1 MSSRP
6 RLLVFNQYYW
16 PGVEATAHLL
26 SELCAALASDFD
38 VTVVTGKLQSE
49 PGRVHREEH
58 EGVEIVRVSSTAFD
72 RSSLP
77 LRALNYATYL
87 LGSLR
92 TGLTA
97 APPDVVLCMT
107 DPPVIAD
114 VALVVA
120 RRFGAPLVVVSQDVF
135 PEIAIELRRLE
146 NKIVIEVLRGLIRLY
161 LRRADRV
168 VAIGETM
175 RLRLEGKGA
184 IPERLR
190 VIPNWV
196 DSTVLTPQP
205 HDNEW
210 SREQEFEGRFV
221 VMHSGNVGFA
231 QNLDALVRATTFL
244 RDLDRLTVAVV
255 GEGSRRA
262 ELVALAELL
271 ETDAVRFLPYQ
282 PRSALSESLSAASIH
297 VVGLAKGLS
306 GYVVPSRLYGIL
318 SVGRPVIVAADRDSE
333 TAQLVERVEC
343 GVVVPPGRP
352 ELLAAAIRKAYEGE
366 LPLEEMGKRA
376 REYVTEEAD
385 RTVAIDRYRRLLAE
399 LQAEGRA
406 A

>member
-1 MSSRP
+1 MSRP

-26 SELCAALASDFD
+26 SELCAALSADFD
-38 VTVVTGKLQSE
+38 VTVVTGKLQSQ
-49 PGRVHREEH
+49 PDRVHREEH
-58 EGVEIVRVSSTAFD
+58 EGVEIVRVSSTAYD

-120 RRFGAPLVVVSQDVF
+120 RRFDAPLVVVSQDVF
-135 PEIAIELRRLE
+135 PEIAIELHRLE
-146 NKIVIEVLRGLIRLY
+146 NKVVIEVLRRLIRLY
-161 LRRADRV
+161 LQRADRV

-175 RLRLEGKGA
+175 RRRLEDKGA
-184 IPERLR
+184 APERLR

-196 DSTVLTPQP
+196 DSTALTPQP
-205 HDNEW
+205 HENDW
-210 SREQEFEGRFV
+210 SLKHGFGGRFV

-244 RDLDRLTVAVV
+244 RDLDRLSVAVV

-333 TAQLVERVEC
+333 TAQLVERVKC

-366 LPLEEMGKRA
+366 LPLEEMGNRA

-385 RTVAIDRYRRLLAE
+385 RTVAVDRYRRLLAE

>member
-1 MSSRP
+1 MSRP

-49 PGRVHREEH
+49 PGRVDREEH

-135 PEIAIELRRLE
+135 PEIAIELHRLE

-161 LRRADRV
+161 LQRADRV

-196 DSTVLTPQP
+196 DSTALTPQP

-210 SREQEFEGRFV
+210 SRDRGFDGRFV

>member
-1 MSSRP
+1 MSRP

-16 PGVEATAHLL
+16 PGVEPTAHLL

-38 VTVVTGKLQSE
+38 VTVVTAKLQSE

-120 RRFGAPLVVVSQDVF
+120 RRFDAPVVVVSQDVF

-161 LRRADRV
+161 LQRADRV

-196 DSTVLTPQP
+196 DSTALTPQP

-210 SREQEFEGRFV
+210 SREHGFDGRFV

-399 LQAEGRA
+399 LRAEGRA

>member
-1 MSSRP
+1 MSRP

-49 PGRVHREEH
+49 PGRVDREEH

-135 PEIAIELRRLE
+135 PEIAIELHRLE
-146 NKIVIEVLRGLIRLY
+146 NKLVIEVLRGLIRLY

-196 DSTVLTPQP
+196 DSTALTPQP

-210 SREQEFEGRFV
+210 SRDRGFDGRFV

-231 QNLDALVRATTFL
+231 QNLDSLVRATTFL

-282 PRSALSESLSAASIH
+282 PRAALSESLSSASIH

-366 LPLEEMGKRA
+366 LPLDEMGKRA
-376 REYVTEEAD
+376 RDYVTAEAD

-399 LQAEGRA
+399 LQAEWRA

>member
-120 RRFGAPLVVVSQDVF
+120 RRFDAPVVVVSQDVF

-399 LQAEGRA
+399 LRAEGRA

>member
-1 MSSRP
+1 MSRP

-38 VTVVTGKLQSE
+38 VTVVTAKLQSE

-120 RRFGAPLVVVSQDVF
+120 RRFDAPVVVVSQDVF

-161 LRRADRV
+161 LQRADRV

-196 DSTVLTPQP
+196 DSTALTPQP

-210 SREQEFEGRFV
+210 SREHGFDGRFV

-399 LQAEGRA
+399 LRAEGRA